1 MTKFILLA
9 GLALSIAGCSGYPS
23 GTLVFITN
31 ERAGTISVIDAA
43 TDKVVDTIMTGARPR
58 GIRVSENGKHA
69 YVAISSPLNAKPR
82 P

>member
-43 TDKVVDTIMTGARPR
+43 TDKVELAAWTSVCRVILNLHETITR
-58 GIRVSENGKHA
+58 
-69 YVAISSPLNAKPR
+69 Y
-82 P
+82 